1 MKTNFKSKLLS
12 ILLVLVMVLALVPFA
27 SLTAFAASGTGTEND
42 PIIVESYTEL
52 KTALEQSTPT
62 TRYIK
67 LGTDVYASDYN
78 QNNVFNCSSN
88 TTVNVYLDLAGHT
101 IERSGY
107 TENALFNIGDR
118 YSLTINDSVG
128 NGEVKSSYNIIESKS
143 LYYISGTSS
152 SLTINAGKHSIE
164 EKNVNNELVHS
175 CITVAGG
182 YVLIN
187 GGEYNAKTYAISH
200 EGGAIE
206 IYGGTF
212 QTTAASCISSY
223 KFIKDIISEGSV
235 VTSNGGSVTVG
246 NNDKQLSYTNIEI
259 TPTVAKAI
267 DVDIS
272 NKELTHGQSAS
283 FSVTNVGVNATAYTW
298 SVKKDS
304 TEFTTTMPELFEGVN
319 TKQFTIKA
327 VGSNCAL
334 DGATVSCIVT
344 FGNGQT
350 STVDKTA
357 LLEIAHQTTRTF
369 DSTYHWWICDD
380 CGMETE
386 KDAHT
391 YQTYYT
397 GDAYNHFKACACGA
411 RSQEGAHNDG
421 NDDGYCDICNLTM
434 FVVTFD
440 SNGGTGSMA
449 SVKVCDWGN
458 WKLPECTITAPTG
471 KEFKA
476 WQIGDKEYAVGDE
489 VEIYR
494 ATTLVALWK
503 EADVPTLYQVIYQPG
518 DGNGSNE
525 IYEYEANE
533 SITFLDCDGFN
544 FTREGFEFDY
554 WSIRILSD
562 NLTEVVQKRPN
573 ETYTLTTD
581 IIAVAMWKELPHVHT
596 YDGTYTYDD
605 EYHWKQCSDPYCPD
619 LENSMI
625 ETAFHVPS
633 NATCV
638 QTGTCF
644 CGKSGLYGECDYSS
658 GVYVYY
664 DAQYHVQKCKYC
676 ASTNSAYFEHTGG
689 TATCT
694 EKAVCSDCMQAYGTT
709 NENAHSGTLDWIKT
723 ATTHQKKYTCCGD
736 AVVAEEAHEWN
747 NGTCSECGYVCLHT
761 SVAVTKK
768 DGQGATC
775 TVDGWKD
782 YYQCACGKYFADEA
796 RTTPISDLETWKA
809 NDGKILAKH
818 EYGNLIPE
826 ESAVHTQ
833 TELKA
838 GMKAHYKCSVC
849 QSYFDEN
856 KNPTTENALIIAKP
870 EHSYGDWVKDNEKH
884 WKACSCGLKSSE
896 NTHQYDD
903 NSDMICNDCGW
914 DRTVQHTCGNATK
927 QNGQGATC
935 TVNGWKDYYKCSCG
949 KLYTEAACTNEITSF
964 EEWKNGDGKIAAGHS
979 YGDLIAKVDA
989 TCSATGMQ
997 AHFECSVCHT
1007 LFDAD
1012 KAVKTENELTIAI
1025 DANAHTYGVW
1035 TSNGDGTHT
1044 RVCTLN
1050 AEHKEN
1056 GNCAGGTATCTEK
1069 AVCATCDTAYGNT
1082 AAHSHGSE
1090 WKTDANEHW
1099 NECACGDKANKAAH
1113 TDSNNDG
1120 KCDTCEYQMTNGG
1133 GNTETPDNPNNT
1145 PDDPNKDK
1153 DGLGAGA
1160 IVGIVIGSV
1169 AVAGVGGFA
1178 LFWFVIKKKSF
1189 ADLIAVF
1196 KKK

>member
-1 MKTNFKSKLLS
+1 MKKLS
-12 ILLVLVMVLALVPFA
+12 FVIFIAVFLVLTFVCGVSAITP
-27 SLTAFAASGTGTEND
+27 LTANAASGTGTEND
-42 PIIVESYTEL
+42 PIIVESYAEL
-52 KTALEQSTPT
+52 KTALEQDTPT

-67 LGTDVYASDYN
+67 LGSDVYASDYN
-78 QNNVFNCSSN
+78 PNNVFNCSSG
-88 TTVNVYLDLAGHT
+88 TSVDVYLDLAGHT

-107 TENALFNIGDR
+107 TETALFNIGDN

-128 NGEVKSSYNIIESKS
+128 DGEIKSSYNLIESKS
-143 LYYISGTSS
+143 LYYTSGTTSY
-152 SLTINAGKHSIE
+152 LTINAGKHSIE
-164 EKNVNNELVHS
+164 DKTNNELVHS
-175 CITVAGG
+175 CVRIAGG
-182 YVLIN
+182 HVLIN
-187 GGEYNAKTYAISH
+187 GGSFSAKTYAINQEHGSL
-200 EGGAIE
+200 E

-212 QTTAASCISSY
+212 QTTAASCITSY
-223 KFIKDIISEGSV
+223 KLINDIISTGSV

-327 VGSNCAL
+327 VGANCAL

-369 DSTYHWWICDD
+369 DSTNHWWVCDD

-494 ATTLVALWK
+494 ATTLIALWK
-503 EADVPTLYQVIYQPG
+503 EAGVPTLYQVIYQPG
-518 DGNGSNE
+518 DTNGNNE
-525 IYEYEANE
+525 SIEYEANQT
-533 SITFLDCDGFN
+533 ITFLDCEELGY
-544 FTREGFEFDY
+544 TREGFEFDY
-554 WSIRILSD
+554 WSIRILGD
-562 NLTEVVQKRPN
+562 NLTEVAQKRPN

-596 YDGTYTYDD
+596 YDGTYQYDD
-605 EYHWKQCSDPYCPD
+605 EYHWKQCSDPFCPD
-619 LENSMI
+619 LEDSMI

-664 DAQYHVQKCKYC
+664 DAQYHVEKCKYC

-747 NGTCSECGYVCLHT
+747 NGVCSECEYVCLHT
-761 SVAVTKK
+761 NVAVTKK
-768 DGQGATC
+768 DGQDATC
-775 TVDGWKD
+775 TVDGYKD
-782 YYQCACGKYFADEA
+782 YYQCACGKLFADENS
-796 RTTPISDLETWKA
+796 TMPIDNLDTWKA
-809 NDGKILAKH
+809 NDGKIVAKH
-818 EYGNLIPE
+818 TYGNLIPE
-826 ESAVHTQ
+826 ESAVHTT

-838 GMKAHYKCSVC
+838 GLKAHYYCSVC
-849 QSYFDEN
+849 ETYFDEN
-856 KNPTTENALIIAKP
+856 KVETTLLALTIAKP
-870 EHSYGDWVKDNEKH
+870 EHVYGDFITSDSNEH
-884 WKACSCGLKSSE
+884 WKQCTCGLKSE
-896 NTHQYDD
+896 LGDHVYTDELD
-903 NSDMICNDCGW
+903 TDCN
-914 DRTVQHTCGNATK
+914 TCGRIKNSVHVHGNGVK
-927 QNGQGATC
+927 QDGKTATC
-935 TVNGWKDYYKCSCG
+935 TENGWHDYYKCICNQ
-949 KLYTEAACTNEITSF
+949 LFADVDCTIEITAL
-964 EEWKNGDGKIAAGHS
+964 EDWKNGDGKIRAKHE
-979 YGDLIAKVDA
+979 YGDLIEEVKA
-989 TCSATGMQ
+989 TCSATGKQ
-997 AHFECSVCHT
+997 AHYHCSVCGT
-1007 LFDAD
+1007 FFNANQE
-1012 KAVKTENELTIAI
+1012 VKTENELTISI
-1025 DANAHTYGVW
+1025 DANAHTYGAW
-1035 TSNGDGTHT
+1035 TSNSNGTHT
-1044 RVCTLN
+1044 RVCSLN
-1050 AEHKEN
+1050 GEHKETAD
-1056 GNCAGGTATCTEK
+1056 CSGGTATCTEK
-1069 AVCATCDTAYGNT
+1069 AICEHCNTAYGDT
-1082 AAHSHGSE
+1082 AQHNHGTTWES
-1090 WKTDANEHW
+1090 DANNHW
-1099 NECACGDKANKAAH
+1099 NECSCGDKANIGTHANS
-1113 TDSNNDG
+1113 DSNG
-1120 KCDTCEYQMTNGG
+1120 KCDTCDYQMGNGG
-1133 GNTETPDNPNNT
+1133 APTPDEP
-1145 PDDPNKDK
+1145 K
-1153 DGLGAGA
+1153 DGLSGGA
-1160 IVGIVIGSV
+1160 IAGIVVGLV
-1169 AVAGVGGFA
+1169 VVLGLGGFA
-1178 LFWFVIKKKSF
+1178 LVWFAIKKKSF
-1189 ADLIAVF
+1189 ADLVAIF